1 MSGVLSV
8 CVCIDTDRLE
18 ASERPQKFVTTLP
31 QVLLVASSIAY
42 FRVATEA
49 GIRPTRRADVLLWYI
64 KP

>member
-1 MSGVLSV
+1 MNLKFHFQFESLN
-8 CVCIDTDRLE
+8 TPENLE
-18 ASERPQKFVTTLP
+18 YDLP